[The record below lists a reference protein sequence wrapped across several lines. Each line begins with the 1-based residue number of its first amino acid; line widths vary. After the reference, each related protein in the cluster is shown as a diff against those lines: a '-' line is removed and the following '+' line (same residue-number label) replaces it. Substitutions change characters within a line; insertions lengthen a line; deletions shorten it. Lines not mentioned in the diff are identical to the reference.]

1 MLAPYVVDVDLH
13 RLHDGREVQIRP
25 IRAEDAGR
33 LREAHTRLSPETRYQ
48 RFLTAKPALSAADAR
63 YLVEV
68 DGSDHFALVATAMAG
83 ERPSDDDSIVAVA
96 RFVRTP
102 ADPASAEFAVVVD
115 DQYQSQ
121 GLATGLL
128 ERLARAAGE
137 RGVRRFRATTLA
149 DNVPIHRL
157 LRRLA
162 RGEASE
168 SRRGSISEIEV
179 ELPTRVGGRRSGAPA
194 MIAACAGR

>member
-1 MLAPYVVDVDLH
+1 VHVDLH
-13 RLHDGREVQIRP
+13 ALHDGRKVEIRP
-25 IRAEDAGR
+25 IRPDDAGR

-68 DGSDHFALVATAMAG
+68 DGSDHFALVATARSG
-83 ERPSDDDSIVAVA
+83 ERPSADGSIVAVA
-96 RFVRTP
+96 RFVRAAT
-102 ADPASAEFAVVVD
+102 DPTTAEFAVVVGD
-115 DQYQSQ
+115 EYQGQ

-128 ERLARAAGE
+128 DRLACAARE

-149 DNVPIHRL
+149 DNVPVHRL

-162 RGEASE
+162 RGELTQ
-168 SRRGSISEIEV
+168 SRRGAITEIKV
-179 ELPTRVGGRRSGAPA
+179 ELPTRIGERRSRAPA
-194 MIAACAGR
+194 MIAACAGS